1 MKCCNC
7 ANLGKLK
14 DEDGIPYDWCEKI
27 CDNPNIHMERK
38 CKHYK
43 AATNADRIRA
53 MSDEELAEC
62 FLEWVACD
70 YCPVILAKCKRKWAN
85 CKSAALDWLRQ
96 EATE

>member
-53 MSDEELAEC
+53 FSDEELAE
-62 FLEWVACD
+62 FLATHNFTD
-70 YCPVILAKCKRKWAN
+70 PLWAER
-85 CKSAALDWLRQ
+85 WLKQ